1 MDFAAA
7 VEELEEAV
15 TKAAEEVPQNLIEFR
30 KCFVGRVETSW
41 TSVGIDYYT
50 EQTSAG
56 AADMSSE

>member
-41 TSVGIDYYT
+41 TSVGIDY
-50 EQTSAG
+50 
-56 AADMSSE
+56 